1 MQDQNVL
8 ENDYKQNEK
17 NDVKLKI
24 KDYFNKDRNV
34 LEND

>member
-1 MQDQNVL
+1 M
-8 ENDYKQNEK
+8 ENDYKKNEK

-24 KDYFNKDRNV
+24 KDYFKKDQNV